1 LPLPIPPLTLALLGD
16 AVLAVLAIILTI
28 VAWRQTRR
36 LRRRLDRFLDPR
48 GGGNVADLVGSH
60 HSDILALKERLQDTD
75 KRLDQLSEVVHRTFR
90 RLGVVRYSAFA
101 GTGADLSFSVAL
113 LNDDLDGLVLTG
125 LYGREETRVYLKP
138 VQGGT
143 SRYPLS
149 EEEKEAIRLAVG
161 GQG

>member
-1 LPLPIPPLTLALLGD
+1 MPLSIPPLTLALAGEG
-16 AVLAVLAIILTI
+16 VLSVLAIILTT

-36 LRRRLDRFLDPR
+36 LRRRLERFLDHR

-60 HSDILALKERLQDTD
+60 HSDILALKDRLVDTD
-75 KRLDQLSEVVHRTFR
+75 RRLESLSEVLHRTFR

-143 SRYPLS
+143 STYPLS
-149 EEEKEAIRLAVG
+149 EEEKEAIRLARG
-161 GQG
+161 TEK